1 MKLTIIPLDGAVY
14 ENDVS
19 CLSLTWEGT
28 PLNVHALQWQD
39 VKGWIEYN
47 DGKLNEDITVLPDW
61 AYNAMDA
68 WQVAYDEAHKP
79 PPPPTAEENKGQA
92 SILLQDTDWTTASD
106 ISNPLLSNPYLAN
119 QEEFIT
125 YRNIIRQIA
134 VYPTDGYLT
143 WQEKPKAIWQ
153 TS

>member
-19 CLSLTWEGT
+19 YLSLTWNGT
-28 PLNVHALQWQD
+28 PINVHALQWQD
-39 VKGWIEYN
+39 VKGWVEYN

-79 PPPPTAEENKGQA
+79 PPPPTAEENKQTA
-92 SILLQDTDWTTASD
+92 IKYLQNTDWTQISSVSD
-106 ISNPLLSNPYLAN
+106 PALSNPYLSNKLAFD
-119 QEEFIT
+119 Q
-125 YRNIIRQIA
+125 YRNTIRQIA
-134 VYPTDGYLT
+134 LYPVAGNID
-143 WQEKPKAIWQ
+143 WAIMPEEVWVQ
-153 TS
+153 V